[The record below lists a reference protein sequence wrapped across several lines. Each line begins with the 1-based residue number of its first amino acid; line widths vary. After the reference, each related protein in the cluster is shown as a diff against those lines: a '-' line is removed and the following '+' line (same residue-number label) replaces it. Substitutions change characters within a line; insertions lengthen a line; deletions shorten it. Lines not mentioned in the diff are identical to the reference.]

1 MIRQPTEIGEN
12 LIDHLWGRLGWQSLI
27 LHLFIFPIPPSL
39 ITSSV
44 GGGVTAL
51 VSDGLGV
58 RPLPLEDV
66 LPRPLPRPLAAVLPR
81 ATAPVAGSVVSCLA
95 GVGVGVVVAL
105 VLTICEKR
113 VKMVRYQFVSPRY
126 HLDPSNSTNEGKKE
140 WNFPKV
146 L

>member
-1 MIRQPTEIGEN
+1 M
-12 LIDHLWGRLGWQSLI
+12 IDHLWVGWGGVSS
-27 LHLFIFPIPPSL
+27 FCTCSVSPSSPSL

-51 VSDGLGV
+51 VSDGLGA

-81 ATAPVAGSVVSCLA
+81 ATAPVAGSDALCLAGA

-105 VLTICEKR
+105 VLTICEI
-113 VKMVRYQFVSPRY
+113 
-126 HLDPSNSTNEGKKE
+126 E
-140 WNFPKV
+140 
-146 L
+146 